1 LVEEVIQ
8 VAEGEL
14 KLVEVMAKAKV
25 YVLIAA
31 LPQDP
36 ISMLTIPFSW
46 EDLEERPAEEQWKYF
61 SRGTDMGKTQAPPQ
75 TK

>member
-1 LVEEVIQ
+1 LIEEVIQ

-25 YVLIAA
+25 YVHIAA

-36 ISMLTIPFSW
+36 GMMLINPSRW
-46 EDLEERPAEEQWKYF
+46 EDLEEKPAEGQWTYF
-61 SRGTDMGKTQAPPQ
+61 LRGSDTGSTQTPPQ

>member
-1 LVEEVIQ
+1 LIEEVIQ

-25 YVLIAA
+25 YVQIAA

-36 ISMLTIPFSW
+36 RTMLMTPFSW

-61 SRGTDMGKTQAPPQ
+61 SRGTDTGKTQTPPQ